1 MISVNL
7 RGAHQ
12 TRFAIC
18 NNMYTEFGDIGVQEG
33 TNVSNLVDLRDEC
46 LFPRF
51 DVDTA
56 EM

>member
-7 RGAHQ
+7 RGGHQ

-18 NNMYTEFGDIGVQEG
+18 NNIYTEFGDIGVQEG